1 MQRDSAVPRP
11 IQRNINATAADL
23 DMNWRRGAPAPAPAP
38 AARPPAPRLAA
49 PKESPWGAVPAAPA
63 ADLRSG
69 GGGGPAP
76 RPAAERAPAA
86 RASARGSRGARE
98 GGRPGR
104 EAGGAARRGGDGPR
118 ASPERRPRDAPRPPP
133 SPPRPPYVPPP
144 APWAGAARA
153 ARPAAAPTRD
163 FPTLGAAPPPAP
175 PPEPPRA
182 AAPRAPE
189 PAAPRD
195 RAVAR
200 GAAAPR
206 NPWGAPGGP
215 AQPAPGGD
223 FPALAPPARNS
234 PPVVLAALDK
244 PAGAGYLKPKPQAN
258 FVVFDVLTSKLKQ
271 KAPRGKKAP
280 ETPKPAPAPAPR
292 PPGADD
298 DRPAAPDKVRKK
310 KLSSLKKRILLERAE
325 RWYELH
331 PEARPAPTIRDEAT
345 SGAFADA
352 TGVGRRFVVRVDNVA
367 RSGELEDAEER
378 DEILRDVGC
387 LCSHFAPV
395 VAVEVAPA
403 AGGGPDDFAPI
414 DVSFAARDDAA
425 AALAG
430 LERRVVGGVAL
441 RAAERPPSPPP
452 DSASTAARVFGAL
465 DADDAADADAV
476 DETRDDLARLAEAYG
491 PLAAPVRLEPSRVA
505 ALHGCLD
512 AVLDFGDAR
521 AAARAVAGLGRTT
534 IGGATLLCDVE
545 PAPGDA
551 VAVVLGGALG
561 GVDAGDADE
570 VDEALGD
577 LRAVVEARAPALLVA
592 VAARGADVLAT
603 FGSAR
608 AAARAAA
615 ALAGVVLGGEPL
627 SAAVATA
634 DGAVA
639 AAAAPAAPAPAA
651 PAAPDT
657 YTDARGQLVKLPPKY
672 AAARHVPKVPN
683 AAPVQPYATAH
694 PLDRTLDGLV
704 AALLA
709 RLFEFQERVR
719 LNDPIKAKM
728 RRRLVFGLRE
738 VRRGIR
744 ADNVKVVVV
753 APNID
758 EGSTL
763 AKSVDEILDAARDMG
778 VPVVFALG
786 KRKLGRALRK
796 SVGVSA
802 VGVYSG
808 DGAYD
813 EYRAVTNRL
822 KELQRDPACA
832 VDPAFVQEQRQR
844 GRAAEPKPDG
854 APPRT
859 DQADA
864 PSAKRPRGRRKAPQT
879 QPAKPPAPSFDF
891 QPPLPGA
898 AQQPPPQ
905 LWPAPYVAF

>member
-38 AARPPAPRLAA
+38 AAPR
-49 PKESPWGAVPAAPA
+49 
-63 ADLRSG
+63 R
-69 GGGGPAP
+69 
-76 RPAAERAPAA
+76 
-86 RASARGSRGARE
+86 RGSRRRRRALGRRAR
-98 GGRPGR
+98 G
-104 EAGGAARRGGDGPR
+104 ARRG
-118 ASPERRPRDAPRPPP
+118 
-133 SPPRPPYVPPP
+133 P
-144 APWAGAARA
+144 A
-153 ARPAAAPTRD
+153 
-163 FPTLGAAPPPAP
+163 
-175 PPEPPRA
+175 
-182 AAPRAPE
+182 
-189 PAAPRD
+189 
-195 RAVAR
+195 
-200 GAAAPR
+200 
-206 NPWGAPGGP
+206 
-215 AQPAPGGD
+215 
-223 FPALAPPARNS
+223 
-234 PPVVLAALDK
+234 
-244 PAGAGYLKPKPQAN
+244 
-258 FVVFDVLTSKLKQ
+258 
-271 KAPRGKKAP
+271 
-280 ETPKPAPAPAPR
+280 
-292 PPGADD
+292 
-298 DRPAAPDKVRKK
+298 VRKK
-310 KLSSLKKRILLERAE
+310 KLSSLKKRILLERAALV
-325 RWYELH
+325 RAP

-367 RSGELEDAEER
+367 TRGELEDAEER
-378 DEILRDVGC
+378 DEILRD
-387 LCSHFAPV
+387 PV
-395 VAVEVAPA
+395 
-403 AGGGPDDFAPI
+403 
-414 DVSFAARDDAA
+414 
-425 AALAG
+425 
-430 LERRVVGGVAL
+430 
-441 RAAERPPSPPP
+441 
-452 DSASTAARVFGAL
+452 
-465 DADDAADADAV
+465 
-476 DETRDDLARLAEAYG
+476 
-491 PLAAPVRLEPSRVA
+491 
-505 ALHGCLD
+505 
-512 AVLDFGDAR
+512 
-521 AAARAVAGLGRTT
+521 
-534 IGGATLLCDVE
+534 
-545 PAPGDA
+545 PGDA

-570 VDEALGD
+570 VDEALSD
-577 LRAVVEARAPALLVA
+577 LRAVVEARAPALLVD

-608 AAARAAA
+608 AAAKAAA
-615 ALAGVVLGGEPL
+615 ALAGVVLGGEPFA
-627 SAAVATA
+627 AAVATA
-634 DGAVA
+634 DGAPPRRGA
-639 AAAAPAAPAPAA
+639 RARPAA

-763 AKSVDEILDAARDMG
+763 AKSVDEILAAARDMG

-844 GRAAEPKPDG
+844 GRGAEPKPDG

>member
-104 EAGGAARRGGDGPR
+104 EAGGAARRGGDAPR

-182 AAPRAPE
+182 APPRAPE

-215 AQPAPGGD
+215 APPAPGGD

-258 FVVFDVLTSKLKQ
+258 FVVFDVLTSKLRQ

-280 ETPKPAPAPAPR
+280 ETPKPAPAPAPK

-367 RSGELEDAEER
+367 TRGELEDAEER

-387 LCSHFAPV
+387 LCSHLAPV

-403 AGGGPDDFAPI
+403 AAGTADDFAPI

-452 DSASTAARVFGAL
+452 DSISTAARVFGAL

-491 PLAAPVRLEPSRVA
+491 PLAAPPRLEPSRVA
-505 ALHGCLD
+505 ALRGCLD

-545 PAPGDA
+545 P
-551 VAVVLGGALG
+551 
-561 GVDAGDADE
+561 
-570 VDEALGD
+570 
-577 LRAVVEARAPALLVA
+577 
-592 VAARGADVLAT
+592 
-603 FGSAR
+603 
-608 AAARAAA
+608 
-615 ALAGVVLGGEPL
+615 
-627 SAAVATA
+627 
-634 DGAVA
+634 
-639 AAAAPAAPAPAA
+639 
-651 PAAPDT
+651 
-657 YTDARGQLVKLPPKY
+657 
-672 AAARHVPKVPN
+672 
-683 AAPVQPYATAH
+683 
-694 PLDRTLDGLV
+694 
-704 AALLA
+704 
-709 RLFEFQERVR
+709 
-719 LNDPIKAKM
+719 
-728 RRRLVFGLRE
+728 
-738 VRRGIR
+738 
-744 ADNVKVVVV
+744 
-753 APNID
+753 
-758 EGSTL
+758 GSTL
-763 AKSVDEILDAARDMG
+763 AKSVDEILAAARDMG

-844 GRAAEPKPDG
+844 GRGAEPKPDG